1 MTRADPAI
9 AASPAV
15 AVLPSGLRPHVV
27 EAVREG
33 GGRVVSPAEATVL
46 VWTDP
51 ADAHGIQRVLAD
63 HPQIEVV
70 QLLWAGVE
78 EFAALGLFSDG
89 RTWACGKGV
98 YADPVAEHALA
109 LALAGLRGLPG
120 RVRATSWGPQWG
132 TSLVGGRVTV
142 LGGGG
147 ITESLV
153 RLLRPFGVDITVVRR
168 SGAPM
173 EGVDRVVAPEAT
185 SEALATADVAVL
197 ALALTPETTGIIDR
211 QALEVLPSHAWLIN
225 VARGQHVVTQ
235 DLVRALESGQ
245 IGGAGLDVT
254 DPEPLP
260 EGHPLWH
267 LDNVIITPHTANTEA
282 MAVPLVSARVRANVR
297 RLAAGDAM
305 IGLVDPALG
314 Y

>member
-1 MTRADPAI
+1 MTS
-9 AASPAV
+9 ASPTTTRKPAV
-15 AVLPSGLRPHVV
+15 AVLPSGVRPHIVD
-27 EAVREG
+27 AVIDG
-33 GGRVVSPAEATVL
+33 GGRVVPPAEARVL

-51 ADAHGIQRVLAD
+51 SDAGGIQRVLAE
-63 HPQIEVV
+63 HSQIEVV

-78 EFAALGLFSDG
+78 GFAALGLFADG

-153 RLLRPFGVDITVVRR
+153 RLLRPFEVDLTVVRR

-173 EGVDRVVAPEAT
+173 DGVDRVLAPEST
-185 SEALATADVAVL
+185 LEALADADVVVL
-197 ALALTPETTGIIDR
+197 ALALTPETDGIIDR
-211 QALEVLPSHAWLIN
+211 QALEALPSTAWLVN
-225 VARGQHVVTQ
+225 VARGRHVVTD

-267 LDNVIITPHTANTEA
+267 MDNVIITPHTANTEA
-282 MAVPLVSARVRANVR
+282 MAVPLVSARVRTNIH
-297 RLAAGDAM
+297 RLATGAAM
-305 IGLVDPALG
+305 IGLVDPSLG